1 MMPLV
6 LVGCRILN
14 IARRKRTWLII
25 MKWSGRLTIIS
36 IIMRGVVVAAG
47 GGGMRPQSSFTL
59 ELINLITF
67 Y

>member
-6 LVGCRILN
+6 LVGC
-14 IARRKRTWLII
+14 RKRTWLII

-36 IIMRGVVVAAG
+36 IIMGGVVVAAG
-47 GGGMRPQSSFTL
+47 GGGMRPRSSFTL

>member
-14 IARRKRTWLII
+14 ITRTWLII

-36 IIMRGVVVAAG
+36 IIMGGVVVAAG
-47 GGGMRPQSSFTL
+47 GGGMRPRSSFTL